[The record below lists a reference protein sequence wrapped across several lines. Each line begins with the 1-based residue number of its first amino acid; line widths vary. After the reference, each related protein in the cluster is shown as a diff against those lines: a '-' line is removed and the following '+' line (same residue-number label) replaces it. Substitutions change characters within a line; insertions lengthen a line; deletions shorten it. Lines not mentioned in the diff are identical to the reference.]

1 MGQLRAVQQEY
12 GRWCQVSS
20 SFQQHPV
27 AMWKLHKDAT
37 LTPALGLRAAR
48 NAAFS
53 VVFAARRGSSRML
66 RLSQAP
72 TRSVAYVISRPEF
85 PSRARVDSV
94 RLLGTLDKGTKRFG

>member
-66 RLSQAP
+66 HRFARPHSSALRCRPS
-72 TRSVAYVISRPEF
+72 SRTDPI
-85 PSRARVDSV
+85 SRARPSM
-94 RLLGTLDKGTKRFG
+94 RAL